1 MKKVKFEKG
10 ITLIALIIT
19 IIVLLIL
26 AVVTIG
32 SIKDSNII
40 TYAQNASRDYNA
52 EKDKEESTIL
62 SYEQLIDDSI
72 NPPEELNFW
81 QERGLTSENV
91 KFDTLYKGTINLDG
105 SNEVMHF
112 LFIQ

>member
-32 SIKDSNII
+32 AVQKSSIIEH
-40 TYAQNASRDYNA
+40 AQNAGKTYNQA
-52 EKDKEESTIL
+52 KDNETTAIL
-62 SYEQLIDDSI
+62 GYEQLIEDSI
-72 NPPEELNFW
+72 NPPEELNYW
-81 QERGLTSENV
+81 QKKR
-91 KFDTLYKGTINLDG
+91 IN
-105 SNEVMHF
+105 
-112 LFIQ
+112 IRKC